1 MSDFDTLFN
10 LPAVDD
16 PAATET
22 GVVMLGFDTE
32 RLLAGLGIAALTD
45 DPALVALTVDRLRHS
60 APHPFS
66 LSGALS
72 AGVSQWLAAR
82 PVLAEADPTPA
93 AVSASLRQSWNQAE
107 RVLGPALAQA
117 DAGPATRAY
126 LVACWIRRHD
136 VDQLTAELSSRMSQ
150 PT

>member
-1 MSDFDTLFN
+1 MSDFDTLFS

-16 PAATET
+16 PPATEI

-32 RLLAGLGIAALTD
+32 RLLAGLGFAALTD
-45 DPALVALTVDRLRHS
+45 DPALVALTVDQLRHS

-72 AGVSQWLAAR
+72 AGVARWSAAR
-82 PVLAEADPTPA
+82 PSLAAADPGPA
-93 AVSASLRQSWNQAE
+93 TVSASLRQSWGQAE
-107 RVLGPALAQA
+107 RMLATALAEA

-136 VDQLTAELSSRMSQ
+136 VDQLTAALTGRAG
-150 PT
+150 